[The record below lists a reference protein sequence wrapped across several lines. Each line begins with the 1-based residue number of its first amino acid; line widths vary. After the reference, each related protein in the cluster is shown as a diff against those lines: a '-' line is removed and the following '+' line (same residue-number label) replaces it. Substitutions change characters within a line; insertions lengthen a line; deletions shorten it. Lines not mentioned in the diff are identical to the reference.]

1 MYLKNILLYITK
13 GSKLII
19 IYLLTVVVAGS
30 ILTYLSINNIYN
42 FEELTEKRITE
53 EEKSIIEIYRNS
65 FQVSL
70 ENLSE
75 SLVKKIQRDS
85 LRLEDGA
92 LKLEEKLVKNY
103 MIASKNGVLLRP
115 RFVSTAFKPTPINA
129 SSLFSKRFQKAER
142 YEFIDK
148 EFSKAE
154 TTYLNTLKYSQLA
167 SDSAKAY
174 NALARLKNKTG
185 DQEGALALYKKLITE
200 FNLTSNDFGFP
211 YSYFSIDQLLK
222 MDDYSLQA
230 SKEELVVDFLQGLLH
245 NKIPYNNSTIDLI
258 DAVKK
263 KSEGTFTLKN
273 KAQVDSLMLSIS
285 NVIKDIENYRPAM
298 NAIETGIR
306 KNQLLILN
314 DFQVIQS
321 ENNKDEILLLY
332 QLTKHSVGFIVP
344 LEAIDKDILKNLN
357 LSDTNFEYTLNL
369 IDPGINNHFFNN
381 DLIIKSNFSPYFTE
395 KQLQIALKDK
405 RIVTDFV
412 FKRKL
417 ATAVGLIFLLGAMII
432 GLVILS
438 RDVNRKKRMAKLR
451 ADFVANVTHELK
463 TPLTSINMFAD
474 SILLNRVK
482 NEKDIKKY
490 ANVIVKESEKLK
502 RMVNNILDFSRK
514 ESDKLNF
521 QLQKHNLAE
530 IIQDIM
536 LEMNYWLEI
545 HKFEV
550 QLNIEDP
557 IIANVDPE
565 GLKQVLSNLI
575 TNAIKYSDTEKKIEI
590 RLYKKTDKAYI
601 EVADHGIGIP
611 EDKLP
616 HIFEKFYRVNSSK
629 NENISGTGLGLT
641 VSAAIIEAQHGEL
654 RVKSTLNKGSTFTI
668 VFTI

>member
-1 MYLKNILLYITK
+1 LKNILTYITK
-13 GSKLII
+13 SSKLII
-19 IYLLTVVVAGS
+19 VYLVTVIVAGS
-30 ILTYLSINNIYN
+30 ILTYLGINNISN
-42 FEELTEKRITE
+42 FKELTEKRITE
-53 EEKSIIEIYRNS
+53 EEKAILEDYSKR
-65 FQVSL
+65 FHTSL

-75 SLVKKIQRDS
+75 SLVKKIQQDS
-85 LRLEDGA
+85 LSPENGA
-92 LKLEEKLVKNY
+92 LKLEGKLIKNY

-115 RFVSTAFKPTPINA
+115 RFVSNGFKPTPIK
-129 SSLFSKRFQKAER
+129 SSPLYNKRFHKAEQ

-154 TTYLNTLKYSQLA
+154 TAYLNTIKYAQLP
-167 SDSAKAY
+167 SDSAKTY

-185 DQEGALALYKKLITE
+185 DQEGALVLYKKLITE
-200 FNLTSNDFGFP
+200 FNFTCNNFGFP

-222 MDDYSLQA
+222 IDDSSLQTD
-230 SKEELVVDFLQGLLH
+230 KEELVVVFLQALL
-245 NKIPYNNSTIDLI
+245 NYKTPYTNTTIDLI
-258 DAVKK
+258 ASMKNK
-263 KSEGTFTLKN
+263 PEETFTLKN
-273 KAQVDSLMLSIS
+273 KALVDSLMLSVS
-285 NVIKDIENYRPAM
+285 NVIKDIDNYGPAM
-298 NAIETGIR
+298 NSIATGNQ
-306 KNQLLILN
+306 KNQSLLLN

-321 ENNKDEILLLY
+321 ENNRDEILLLY
-332 QLTKHSVGFIVP
+332 PLAEHSVGFIVP
-344 LEAIDKDILKNLN
+344 IEAIDNIILKNLN
-357 LSDTNFEYTLNL
+357 LSDTNFEYTLN
-369 IDPGINNHFFNN
+369 IVDAGINNNFFNN
-381 DLIIKSNFSPYFTE
+381 DLIIQSNFSPYFTE
-395 KQLQIALKDK
+395 KRLQIALKDK

-417 ATAVGLIFLLGAMII
+417 TTAIGLILLLGAMII

-521 QLQKHNLAE
+521 QLQKYNLAE

-550 QLNIEDP
+550 QLNIEDA
-557 IIANVDPE
+557 IVANVDPE

-590 RLYKKTDKAYI
+590 RLYKKTEKAYI
-601 EVADHGIGIP
+601 EVSDHGIGIP

-616 HIFEKFYRVNSSK
+616 HIFEKFYRVNSNK
-629 NENISGTGLGLT
+629 NENITGTGLGLT
-641 VSAAIIEAQHGEL
+641 VSAAIIEAQQGEL

-668 VFTI
+668 IFNI